1 MKLYFSSQFISIV
14 LFSCWLSITSF
25 ACFAEVMIYPF
36 ENEVQEIRFQSLLG
50 ELRCPKCQNQS
61 LSDSDADIAKD
72 LRQKIYD
79 LLIDGKSD
87 DEIRNYLIERYGD
100 FITYRPPLKSST
112 FLLWVGPILLLL
124 LAMSVAVLKVL
135 PKSNKSSI
143 ANEQADEVEM

>member
-1 MKLYFSSQFISIV
+1 MKQNFFYLRMLNVCFLTWFSMIS
-14 LFSCWLSITSF
+14 LAS
-25 ACFAEVMIYPF
+25 FAEVMIYPF
-36 ENEVQEIRFQSLLG
+36 ENEVQETRFQSLLG

-61 LSDSDADIAKD
+61 LADSDADIAKD

-112 FLLWVGPILLLL
+112 FLLWLGPLLLL
-124 LAMSVAVLKVL
+124 VIAIGLAVMKIL
-135 PKSNKSSI
+135 PKTKASSL
-143 ANEQADEVEM
+143 AKEQSDEVDG

>member
-1 MKLYFSSQFISIV
+1 MIS
-14 LFSCWLSITSF
+14 LAS
-25 ACFAEVMIYPF
+25 FAEVMIYPF
-36 ENEVQEIRFQSLLG
+36 ENEVQETRFQSLLG

-61 LSDSDADIAKD
+61 LADSDADIAKD

-112 FLLWVGPILLLL
+112 FLLWLGPLLLL
-124 LAMSVAVLKVL
+124 VIAIGLAVMKIL
-135 PKSNKSSI
+135 PKTKASSL
-143 ANEQADEVEM
+143 AKEQSDEVDG